1 MSSFAQPLGASALS
15 RPRAHSK
22 SALRRISIRPSAPIP
37 LSAIPIAA
45 AGGLGARVSGRLN
58 VGAWVFVVLAI
69 AAHAVLAWLAINHR
83 PTQGTAPVKREL
95 TFELERPKP
104 PPKLEPPKPPPPKLQ
119 RPAQV
124 LPNIQEAVP
133 DSNPQPAAV
142 TEESPIAV
150 APIVSAPPAPV
161 PVTPAFGRAGYL
173 NNPPPAYPAVASRL
187 GLQGTVLLRVR
198 VLSNGTAASVEVVT
212 SSGAKAL
219 DDAAA
224 VTVKKWLFSPSKRG
238 DVPID
243 GWATVPIE
251 FKLDQ

>member
-1 MSSFAQPLGASALS
+1 MSSFAQPLSAGGMH
-15 RPRAHSK
+15 RPRTHSK
-22 SALRRISIRPSAPIP
+22 SVLRRIGSTPRAPLP

-45 AGGLGARVSGRLN
+45 ARGAGSFVGGGHNVS
-58 VGAWVFVVLAI
+58 AWAFVVLAV
-69 AAHAVLAWLAINHR
+69 AAHALLAWLAINHQ
-83 PTQGTAPVKREL
+83 PSQPNGPIKREL
-95 TFELERPKP
+95 SFELERPKS
-104 PPKLEPPKPPPPKLQ
+104 PPKIEPPKPPPPKLE
-119 RPAQV
+119 RAAQV
-124 LPNIQEAVP
+124 LPNIQEGVP
-133 DSNPQPAAV
+133 DSNPQLAAV
-142 TEESPIAV
+142 TEEEPVAV

-198 VLSNGTAASVEVVT
+198 VLSNGTAASVDVLT
-212 SSGAKAL
+212 SSGTKAL

-224 VTVKKWLFSPSKRG
+224 ATVKKWLFSPSKRG